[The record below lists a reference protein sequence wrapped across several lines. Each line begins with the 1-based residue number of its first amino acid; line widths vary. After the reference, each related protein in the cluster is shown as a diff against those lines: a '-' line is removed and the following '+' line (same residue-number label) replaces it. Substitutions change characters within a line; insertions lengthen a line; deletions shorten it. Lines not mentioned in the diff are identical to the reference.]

1 MQDHTIGGETSNVD
15 ASLVVPGVTF
25 MVLIGTNNLGAHFD
39 VASTVKGIK
48 AVVTW
53 LLEHTQGA
61 VGCIGKE
68 TGKACVFHVW

>member
-1 MQDHTIGGETSNVD
+1 
-15 ASLVVPGVTF
+15 

-39 VASTVKGIK
+39 VASTVKGIQ

-61 VGCIGKE
+61 GVHRGRRQAKH
-68 TGKACVFHVW
+68 VFMFARLRSLFSSEKVLLL

>member
-1 MQDHTIGGETSNVD
+1 
-15 ASLVVPGVTF
+15 

-39 VASTVKGIK
+39 VASTVEGIQ

-61 VGCIGKE
+61 SGCIGKE
-68 TGKACVFHVW
+68 TGKACVFFVARLKSLFWSEKVPLVQP